1 MSKILLTI
9 SLITL
14 TLCGFSQQKEYF
26 NGMIKHKHS
35 YKSET
40 LNTDSLSS
48 KKSVGDIYYFHKNLY
63 QGITFVGENQLI
75 YTYDCE
81 RNSCLDYNLK
91 ASNISCNDY
100 SINKGDTL
108 VNSHKKEG
116 TFTVSGIQCELYIS
130 EYPTVTYH
138 EYVTDGFY
146 IDSKL
151 YENHNAYD
159 YSTKM
164 KVLGGRLAIRT
175 EIIMSDYTMVIDLI
189 DYKESKE
196 PLTDF
201 TNFDKWWKICDSSA
215 ETAK

>member
-1 MSKILLTI
+1 MSKILLII

-14 TLCGFSQQKEYF
+14 TICRFSQQKEYF
-26 NGMIKHKHS
+26 NGMVKHKHS

-40 LNTDSLSS
+40 LNADSLSS
-48 KKSVGDIYYFHKNLY
+48 KKSVGDIYYFHENLY

-75 YTYDCE
+75 YTYDSE

-91 ASNISCNDY
+91 ASSISCNDY
-100 SINKGDTL
+100 SINQGDTL
-108 VNSHKKEG
+108 VKSYKKEG
-116 TFTVSGIQCELYIS
+116 AFTFNGMECELYILD
-130 EYPTVTYH
+130 YPTVTYH
-138 EYVTDGFY
+138 YYVTDGFY
-146 IDSKL
+146 IDPKL
-151 YENHNAYD
+151 YENHHAYD

-175 EIIMSDYTMVIDLI
+175 EIIKSDYTMVIDLI
-189 DYKESKE
+189 DYEESKE

-201 TNFDKWWKICDSSA
+201 TSFDNWWKICSSSV